1 MKNFQAN
8 NLKSAVKILIYY
20 RIYCRVFIITVLN
33 YNALTA
39 VRRKRKERQVHD
51 KAQKQENDKNES
63 TFVVLTAFRTNFLVQ
78 IVGIMLEDAVT
89 PFLPIRLL

>member
-1 MKNFQAN
+1 MQESK
-8 NLKSAVKILIYY
+8 KKIKIGRGPLMD
-20 RIYCRVFIITVLN
+20 
-33 YNALTA
+33 YNVLTA

-63 TFVVLTAFRTNFLVQ
+63 TFVVLTAFWTNFFVQ
-78 IVGIMLEDAVT
+78 IIGIMLEDAVT

>member
-1 MKNFQAN
+1 MQQSK
-8 NLKSAVKILIYY
+8 KEIYIG
-20 RIYCRVFIITVLN
+20 RGSLMD

-63 TFVVLTAFRTNFLVQ
+63 TFIVLTAFRTNFLVQ

>member
-1 MKNFQAN
+1 MQESK
-8 NLKSAVKILIYY
+8 KKIKIGRGSLMN
-20 RIYCRVFIITVLN
+20 C
-33 YNALTA
+33 NALTA

-63 TFVVLTAFRTNFLVQ
+63 TFVVLTAFRTNFFVQ
-78 IVGIMLEDAVT
+78 IIGIMLEDAVT

>member
-1 MKNFQAN
+1 MD
-8 NLKSAVKILIYY
+8 
-20 RIYCRVFIITVLN
+20 

-63 TFVVLTAFRTNFLVQ
+63 TFIVLTAFRTNFLVQ

>member
-1 MKNFQAN
+1 MQESKKKKNIGRG
-8 NLKSAVKILIYY
+8 SHMD
-20 RIYCRVFIITVLN
+20 
-33 YNALTA
+33 YNVLTA

-63 TFVVLTAFRTNFLVQ
+63 TLVVLTAFWTNFFVQ
-78 IVGIMLEDAVT
+78 IIGIMLEDAVT